1 MPDLKTPRQ
10 KATLDLLR
18 RKIADHRR
26 SLAHRAGWSPR
37 CWPTGL
43 ESLDEALPGG
53 GLPCGAIVEILTET
67 SGVGTMAL
75 AMRIATLLSEPQLAA
90 CAAPR
95 ASAPHEPGAPRGLKP
110 AAQEEKHAAR
120 GDAEPYV
127 VLIDPKT
134 DFYPPAAADCGL
146 RLDRLI
152 VLRVRDKRQVFWA
165 VDQSLR
171 CRAVALVIASM
182 ADLDARS
189 SRRLQLAAESSG
201 ALGLLLRPYRKQA
214 QSFAAVRLLIEGVG
228 PQSIHPRAAPDAH
241 RMTPESSQ
249 VESSLQMGGRMD
261 RRVDGTHLARITLL
275 SVREGMPA
283 GPFLVDLRH
292 EKGSVFVPSV
302 PVDRPIAK
310 TG

>member
-1 MPDLKTPRQ
+1 MVDLETPRQ
-10 KATLDLLR
+10 EATLDLLR
-18 RKIADHRR
+18 RQIEDHRR
-26 SLAHRAGWSPR
+26 RRAHRAGWSPR
-37 CWPTGL
+37 FWPTRL
-43 ESLDEALPGG
+43 ELLDQALPGG
-53 GLPCGAIVEILTET
+53 GLPCGAIVEILAGA
-67 SGVGTMAL
+67 SGVGSMSL
-75 AMRIATLLSEPQLAA
+75 AMRIATSVSSATPDEPGLSEPHAFLSEPQLIA

-95 ASAPHEPGAPRGLKP
+95 ASAPHEPGAPRKLKP
-110 AAQEEKHAAR
+110 AAR
-120 GDAEPYV
+120 VGAEPYV
-127 VLIDPKT
+127 VLVDAKG
-134 DFYPPAAADCGL
+134 DFYPPAAADFGL

-171 CRAVALVIASM
+171 CRAVGVVIASM

-201 ALGLLLRPYRKQA
+201 ALGLLLRPHRKQA
-214 QSFAAVRLLIEGVG
+214 HSFAAVRLLIEGVG
-228 PQSIHPRAAPDAH
+228 PPSIHPRAAPDANP
-241 RMTPESSQ
+241 MMSPWAQ
-249 VESSLQMGGRMD
+249 
-261 RRVDGTHLARITLL
+261 VDGAHLIRITLL

-302 PVDRPIAK
+302 PIDRPIAK